1 MRKSRSWWNREE
13 SWQILWGLKR
23 GLSGTQHGIRVSS
36 RGWPKLRKTKKILPI
51 HALNR
56 SRSGSSSHCDVDPE
70 SYRTPMVMI
79 FGYVVED
86 IKVHLLTKFGAI
98 WLGRSPGTSIKIRA
112 RVAGRDLL
120 GREKYEGG
128 WRRTWGVEGM
138 VGNIK
143 GQRYFRSLLSICFVI
158 GNSWINLGRRI

>member
-1 MRKSRSWWNREE
+1 MA
-13 SWQILWGLKR
+13 KR

-36 RGWPKLRKTKKILPI
+36 RGWPKSRKTRKRLPI
-51 HALNR
+51 YALNR

-86 IKVHLLTKFGAI
+86 IKVHLLQNLVQFGWVDLRERRSKSEPGWLVAI
-98 WLGRSPGTSIKIRA
+98 CWQERNM
-112 RVAGRDLL
+112 
-120 GREKYEGG
+120 
-128 WRRTWGVEGM
+128 WGLEED
-138 VGNIK
+138 VGSCGDGENIK
-143 GQRYFRSLLSICFVI
+143 GKRYFRSLLSICFVI